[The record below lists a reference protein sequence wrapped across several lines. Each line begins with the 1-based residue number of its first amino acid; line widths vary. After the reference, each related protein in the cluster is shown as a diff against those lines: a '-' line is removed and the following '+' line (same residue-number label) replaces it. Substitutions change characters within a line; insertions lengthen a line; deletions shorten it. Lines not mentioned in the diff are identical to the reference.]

1 MACAHRCEEFRE
13 DQEYWRLQLVRPSV
27 PFRPFRAGSDASCSG
42 PQHIEEIRAA
52 GLELPAVNQIEVRPR
67 NVLSWILLD
76 ISLILG
82 HVPEI
87 VAASVLPATADREVL
102 QGTGDRRAGLLAPR
116 TGQT

>member
-1 MACAHRCEEFRE
+1 MRGMPGRSRVSASPTSPS
-13 DQEYWRLQLVRPSV
+13 LSV

-67 NVLSWILLD
+67 NVFS
-76 ISLILG
+76 SVQAY
-82 HVPEI
+82 VPVDI
-87 VAASVLPATADREVL
+87 VATSVLPATADREVL

-116 TGQT
+116 TG